1 MKGKGT
7 RVIASLHPY
16 LDTLSFTT
24 MQPQLQ
30 ELPTFSHL
38 PLSPKSSCLDLY
50 IWVRG
55 RCSGPAEA
63 EGLHGCSCPLQA
75 AGGMIPLP
83 GLELDCGDHYSCQPR
98 SSCVC
103 VWGGGLCD
111 NVLDP
116 GTPTQGLS
124 PAALILCP
132 ASVPR
137 SPGQGAQ
144 REGWHEPQRLASLCH
159 LLCPDELP
167 FPSLFTCMGLGR
179 RVTAVTQLRQP
190 IFTERCQ
197 PGESRQTAGT
207 REAMAPG
214 GRARGVWIRLRLPWL
229 WS

>member
-55 RCSGPAEA
+55 RCCGPAEA

-103 VWGGGLCD
+103 VCGGGLCD

-124 PAALILCP
+124 PAALT
-132 ASVPR
+132 SVPPVAFCVQPR
-137 SPGQGAQ
+137 FPGAQ
-144 REGWHEPQRLASLCH
+144 DRVPSGKVGMSHRGWHLCVTCCA
-159 LLCPDELP
+159 LMSCLFPPCLP
-167 FPSLFTCMGLGR
+167 AWG
-179 RVTAVTQLRQP
+179 
-190 IFTERCQ
+190 
-197 PGESRQTAGT
+197 
-207 REAMAPG
+207 
-214 GRARGVWIRLRLPWL
+214 
-229 WS
+229 